1 MKKLLLLSAA
11 ILLFHSCS
19 SLKELSALSKCEFR
33 LYSLQDP
40 EVCGIDI
47 SQLNSWTDFNFM
59 EGQAVV
65 GQLLKKKLPVEL
77 TVNVEVRNPGSSNAA
92 VNSVQWIAFLDDM
105 QLAQGTVEQRVEV
118 GPSGTSIIPI
128 RVRADLFDYLEGDN
142 PSAMLNFALNLI
154 NAGSQA
160 SQVSMKIKPSVLI
173 GSKEI
178 LYPDYFT
185 ISKEYKS
192 GN

>member
-1 MKKLLLLSAA
+1 M
-11 ILLFHSCS
+11 
-19 SLKELSALSKCEFR
+19 
-33 LYSLQDP
+33 
-40 EVCGIDI
+40 
-47 SQLNSWTDFNFM
+47 
-59 EGQAVV
+59 
-65 GQLLKKKLPVEL
+65 
-77 TVNVEVRNPGSSNAA
+77 NVEVLNPGSSHAA
-92 VNSVQWIAFLDDM
+92 VNSVEWIAFLDDL
-105 QLAQGTVEQRVEV
+105 QLAQGTVQQRVEV